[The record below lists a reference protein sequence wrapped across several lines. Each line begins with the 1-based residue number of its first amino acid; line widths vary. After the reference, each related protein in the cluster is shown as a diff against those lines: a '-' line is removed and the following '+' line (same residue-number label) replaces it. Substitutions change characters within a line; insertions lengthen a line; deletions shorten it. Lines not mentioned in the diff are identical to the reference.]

1 MCSIKKAL
9 LLNICQYSQEDAFS
23 GALLILTQM
32 FSCEYYE
39 VFKNVYF
46 EEYLRAAASAL
57 SWKLSYNLRGKT
69 ELGLL
74 DMTKIHLNSTLHER
88 HKKVSKYF

>member
-1 MCSIKKAL
+1 
-9 LLNICQYSQEDAFS
+9 
-23 GALLILTQM
+23 M

-39 VFKNVYF
+39 AFKNVYF
-46 EEYLRAAASAL
+46 EEYLRGAASAL